1 MTEYHF
7 NAEDLIVFCPMK
19 LKANILYTMLA
30 DPVFVFLS
38 VEEKRRLYLTSGR
51 VGGGGSLGL
60 FGWGCAV
67 GTLESLAYTRAS
79 SSEFCYPILD

>member
-19 LKANILYTMLA
+19 LKANKLYTMLA

-60 FGWGCAV
+60 FG
-67 GTLESLAYTRAS
+67 
-79 SSEFCYPILD
+79 

>member
-38 VEEKRRLYLTSGR
+38 VEEALPDIWE
-51 VGGGGSLGL
+51 GGGGYFRTFWVGVCCSDPGILSLYQ
-60 FGWGCAV
+60 
-67 GTLESLAYTRAS
+67 S
-79 SSEFCYPILD
+79 

>member
-30 DPVFVFLS
+30 DPAFVFLS
-38 VEEKRRLYLTSGR
+38 VEEKRRLYLTSGK
-51 VGGGGSLGL
+51 GGGGYFRTFWVGVCCRDPGILSLYQ
-60 FGWGCAV
+60 
-67 GTLESLAYTRAS
+67 S
-79 SSEFCYPILD
+79 

>member
-7 NAEDLIVFCPMK
+7 NTENLIVFCPMK

-38 VEEKRRLYLTSGR
+38 VEEKRRLYLTSGGYFR
-51 VGGGGSLGL
+51 TLGL

>member
-30 DPVFVFLS
+30 DPVVVFLS
-38 VEEKRRLYLTSGR
+38 VEEKRRLYLTSGGYFR
-51 VGGGGSLGL
+51 TLGL
-60 FGWGCAV
+60 FWV
-67 GTLESLAYTRAS
+67 GVCCRDPGILSLYQS
-79 SSEFCYPILD
+79 YFK

>member
-7 NAEDLIVFCPMK
+7 NTEDLIVFCPMK

-38 VEEKRRLYLTSGR
+38 VEEKRRLYLTSGK
-51 VGGGGSLGL
+51 GGGGGDFRTFWVGGCCSDPGILSLYQ
-60 FGWGCAV
+60 
-67 GTLESLAYTRAS
+67 S
-79 SSEFCYPILD
+79 

>member
-1 MTEYHF
+1 M
-7 NAEDLIVFCPMK
+7 FCPMK

-51 VGGGGSLGL
+51 VGGGGG
-60 FGWGCAV
+60 V
-67 GTLESLAYTRAS
+67 V
-79 SSEFCYPILD
+79 

>member
-7 NAEDLIVFCPMK
+7 NAEDLIVFCPKK

-38 VEEKRRLYLTSGR
+38 VEEKRRLYLTSGK
-51 VGGGGSLGL
+51 GGGYFRTFWVGVCCRDPGILSLYQ
-60 FGWGCAV
+60 
-67 GTLESLAYTRAS
+67 S
-79 SSEFCYPILD
+79 

>member
-38 VEEKRRLYLTSGR
+38 VEEKRRLYLTSGK
-51 VGGGGSLGL
+51 GGGGVL
-60 FGWGCAV
+60 
-67 GTLESLAYTRAS
+67 
-79 SSEFCYPILD
+79 

>member
-7 NAEDLIVFCPMK
+7 NTEDLIVFCPMK
-19 LKANILYTMLA
+19 LKANILYTMLT

-38 VEEKRRLYLTSGR
+38 VEEKRRLYLTSGK
-51 VGGGGSLGL
+51 GGGGTLGL

-67 GTLESLAYTRAS
+67 VTLESLAYTRAS

>member
-19 LKANILYTMLA
+19 LKANILYAMLA

-51 VGGGGSLGL
+51 VGGGGYLRTFWVGVCCRDPGILSLYQ
-60 FGWGCAV
+60 
-67 GTLESLAYTRAS
+67 S
-79 SSEFCYPILD
+79 

>member
-19 LKANILYTMLA
+19 LKANKLYTMLA

-51 VGGGGSLGL
+51 VGGG
-60 FGWGCAV
+60 V
-67 GTLESLAYTRAS
+67 V
-79 SSEFCYPILD
+79 